1 MAMGG
6 RVFLDLHQEN
16 PAESCRCGR
25 SIEAGMSL
33 GINMNKHEKEWRQS
47 MTPFG
52 QTTKTP
58 IEQQWLMAKCAIK
71 EFIDDAGLAVPA
83 IN

>member
-16 PAESCRCGR
+16 AAESCRCGR
-25 SIEAGMSL
+25 SIDAGL
-33 GINMNKHEKEWRQS
+33 RLNDDTNKHEKEWRQL
-47 MTPFG
+47 MTPIG
-52 QTTKTP
+52 QTTKTH
-58 IEQQWLMAKCAIK
+58 IEQQWLMTKCAIK
-71 EFIDDAGLAVPA
+71 EFIDEAGLTVPA